1 MAEEKKYLGQSGIA
15 TLRDW
20 IKANFV
26 GQVEGKGLSTNDLTD
41 DLKAKIEAAAAAA
54 DVQALEELIGTLP
67 EGTSA
72 QTVIA
77 YVDAKTA
84 NIASDEALSQL
95 AQRVTDVE
103 GSMAT
108 DEELAAAKTELEGKI
123 TAATVDMATNASVD
137 EKIKDF
143 ATDTEVSDAIA
154 AATTDMATNAGVDE
168 KIKDMATDAEV
179 EAAVSAAK
187 QEIEGK
193 GYQNADQVA
202 AAVTAGTEGMATQ
215 TWVGEQGYATTASVN
230 EAIKDM
236 ATDSEVEAA
245 VAGLA
250 SEEWVE
256 GKGYDTASSVDGKVS
271 AAKSELNQAIATATT
286 DMATNAGV
294 DEKIGAAIAS
304 TYKAAGSSAFASL
317 PALSADIE
325 GYVYNVTD
333 AFVTDA
339 NFVEGA
345 GNSYPMGTNVVCIE
359 VDGGYKWDVLPGF
372 VDLSGYQKSEDIV
385 EYTADEIEAILN
397 A

>member
-20 IKANFV
+20 VKGNFV

-41 DLKAKIEAAAAAA
+41 ELKAKIEAAAAAA

-77 YVDAKTA
+77 YIDAKTA
-84 NIASDEALSQL
+84 NIASDEALAQL

-108 DEELAAAKTELEGKI
+108 DDELAAAKTELEGKI
-123 TAATVDMATNASVD
+123 TAATADMATNASVA
-137 EKIKDF
+137 EAIKDF

-168 KIKDMATDAEV
+168 KIKDMATDQELADAV
-179 EAAVSAAK
+179 AGIEA
-187 QEIEGK
+187 K

-236 ATDSEVEAA
+236 ATDAEVEAA

-325 GYVYNVTD
+325 GHVYNVTD
-333 AFVTDA
+333 SFVTTAD
-339 NFVEGA
+339 FVEGA
-345 GNSYPMGTNVVCIE
+345 NNSYPMGTNVVCIE

-372 VDLSGYQKSEDIV
+372 VDLSSYAKSADIV
-385 EYTADEIEAILN
+385 EYSAAEITAILN